1 MAILAWKN
9 GSEVLHFDITVS
21 ETSTAKSDVTKFPV
35 EKGADF
41 SDHVRVLPA
50 DIALRV
56 MVSNS
61 PLRNL
66 PKATTEVSVLR
77 IVRDPSRLALHA
89 DVYDRPPGPT
99 PGAVLTKLVSI
110 VGDALFGDGPDFKV
124 RSSKPLVEAYGVRYA
139 ARKRATTDD
148 RRIELLDKLETLRAT
163 RELIDVYTTV
173 GYYPDRWLTGISF
186 TRAKPTDGLEID
198 LTFEVANVVETT
210 RVKAPKTRVS
220 RAKAPE
226 VKGAPTAE
234 ELDPSKVKST
244 LKKLVEKVSE

>member
-1 MAILAWKN
+1 MAILAWKG
-9 GSEVLHFDITVS
+9 GSEVLHFDVTLA
-21 ETSTAKSDVTKFPV
+21 ETSSAKSDVTKFPV

-50 DIALRV
+50 DISLKV
-56 MVSNS
+56 KVSNS

-66 PKATTEVSVLR
+66 PKATTEVQALR
-77 IVRDPSRLALHA
+77 IVRDPKRLALHA
-89 DVYDRPPGPT
+89 EVYDRPPGPT
-99 PGAVLTKLVSI
+99 PGAVVTKLVSI
-110 VGDALFGDGPDFKV
+110 VGDALFGEGPDFKV
-124 RSSKPLVEAYGVRYA
+124 RSSAPAVEAYGVRYA

-173 GYYPDRWLTGISF
+173 GYYPERWLSEITY
-186 TRAKPTDGLEID
+186 TRNKPTDGLEID
-198 LTFEVANVVETT
+198 LKFEVANVVETT

-226 VKGAPTAE
+226 VAGAPTAE
-234 ELDPSKVKST
+234 ALDPSKVKSL
-244 LKKLVEKVSE
+244 LKKLLGT